1 MTEEKMLKQQKE
13 TEKANFKADL
23 DAKIKRYKEIN
34 AELEKLDA
42 EKKKLSEYVATTM
55 IKDNLSE
62 IIVGE
67 GPDALIA
74 SYGSKITFKYTDEN
88 GIIKYIKDN
97 KLDDKY
103 LETSIITTALN
114 AELKNPDTT
123 LVESLSKFYDKKVS
137 YSLTIMLKSDYDEKV
152 APKKIKK

>member
-1 MTEEKMLKQQKE
+1 MTEEEMLEQQKE
-13 TEKANFKADL
+13 TEKAEVKTAL
-23 DAKIKRYKEIN
+23 DVKIKRYKEIN
-34 AELEKLDA
+34 VELEKLDA
-42 EKKKLSEYVATTM
+42 EKKKLSEYVSTIM

-103 LETSIITTALN
+103 LETSIIATALN
-114 AELKNPDTT
+114 TELKKPDTT

-152 APKKIKK
+152 ASKKNKK